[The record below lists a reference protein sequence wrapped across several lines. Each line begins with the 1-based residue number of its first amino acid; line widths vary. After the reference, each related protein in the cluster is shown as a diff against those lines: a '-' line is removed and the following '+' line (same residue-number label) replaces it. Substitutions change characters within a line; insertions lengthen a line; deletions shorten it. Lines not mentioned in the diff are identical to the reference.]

1 MSIPNRA
8 YYNAFNLIPQMGP
21 IRFSRLENYFPSLEE
36 AWGAGILEL
45 KQSGIEEKIAEKI
58 LEQRK
63 NIDIEQEWE
72 KIEKENIRVIIK
84 EDKLYPERLKEI
96 SSAPA
101 VLYLKGEIIPDDF
114 FIAVVGSRKV
124 SEYGRRVTEDF
135 SRDLAA
141 FGATIVSGMAF
152 GVDFIAQRE
161 CVKLQKRTV
170 AVLGNGLDEKSIYP
184 ASNRAIAK
192 EIANCGCLV
201 SEYPLGT
208 PPLRQNFPARNRII
222 SGISRGVLIV
232 EASESSGSLITAKF
246 ALEQNR
252 EIFAIPGNIY
262 SKNSEGTNNLI
273 KMGARLVTNAKEIL
287 EEFNIN
293 ISESKTAEIIPEN
306 SEEALILQNL
316 QKDEATHID
325 ILSKNTQIKTAPLS
339 SILTLM
345 EIKGSV
351 KNIGGMRYI
360 KK

>member
-1 MSIPNRA
+1 MSIPKKA

-21 IRFSRLENYFPSLEE
+21 IRFKRLENYFPSMEE
-36 AWGAGILEL
+36 AWQGSFNDL
-45 KQSGIEEKIAEKI
+45 KQAGLEEKIAERVI
-58 LEQRK
+58 EQRK
-63 NIDIEQEWE
+63 DIELEKEWE
-72 KIEKENIRVIIK
+72 KIEKENIKVLIQ
-84 EDKLYPERLKEI
+84 EDEMYPKRLKEI

-101 VLYLKGEIIPDDF
+101 VLYVKGDIVPEDF
-114 FIAVVGSRKV
+114 FIAIVGSRKV
-124 SEYGRRVTEDF
+124 SEYGKRVTEDF
-135 SRDLAA
+135 ARELSSL
-141 FGATIVSGMAF
+141 GATVVSGMAF

-161 CVKLQKRTV
+161 CVKLKKRTV

-192 EIANCGCLV
+192 EIANCGCLM

-222 SGISRGVLIV
+222 SGLSKGVLII

-252 EIFAIPGNIY
+252 DIFSIPGNIY

-273 KMGARLVTNAKEIL
+273 KMGAKLVTRPVEIL
-287 EEFNIN
+287 EEFNI
-293 ISESKTAEIIPEN
+293 SFFEKEKVEIVPEN
-306 SEEALILQNL
+306 PEEALIFKNL
-316 QKDEATHID
+316 KQDEATHID

-351 KNIGGMRYI
+351 KNIGGMRYV

>member
-1 MSIPNRA
+1 MSIPNKA

-21 IRFSRLENYFPSLEE
+21 IRFSRLENHFPSLKE
-36 AWGAGILEL
+36 AWDAGVLDL

-58 LEQRK
+58 FEK
-63 NIDIEQEWE
+63 KKSIDVEKEWE
-72 KIEKENIRVIIK
+72 KIDKENIRILVK
-84 EDKLYPERLKEI
+84 EDNLYPAHLKEI

-101 VLYLKGEIIPDDF
+101 VLYVKGDIFPEDF

-135 SRDLAA
+135 SKELAS

-161 CVKLQKRTV
+161 CVKLKKRTV

-184 ASNRAIAK
+184 ASNRALAK
-192 EIANCGCLV
+192 EIIDCGCLM

-222 SGISRGVLIV
+222 SGLSKGVLIV

-246 ALEQNR
+246 ALEHNR

-273 KMGARLVTNAKEIL
+273 KMGAKLVTSTKEIL
-287 EEFNIN
+287 EEFNI
-293 ISESKTAEIIPEN
+293 SFSKTKSEEITPDN
-306 SEEALILQNL
+306 PEEALVIKNL
-316 QKDEATHID
+316 KKDEAIHID